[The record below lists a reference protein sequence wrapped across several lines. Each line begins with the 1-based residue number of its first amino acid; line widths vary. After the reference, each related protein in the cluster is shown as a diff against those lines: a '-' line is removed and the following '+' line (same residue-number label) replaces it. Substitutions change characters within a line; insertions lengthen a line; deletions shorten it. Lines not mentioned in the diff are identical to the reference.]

1 MSAIAVVGS
10 LNMDLIVRLNR
21 WPERDE
27 TVLGRSFRT
36 APGGKGANQAVAA
49 ARQGSRVQ
57 MIGCVGQDRFAEG
70 LLESLRSA
78 HVNIGGIREA
88 SGSSGVALIGI
99 EPDGQG
105 SIVVV
110 PGANRAVSHHH
121 IEHERRRIAE
131 SQYLLLQLEI
141 PIEANIAAAKL
152 AKQLGT
158 KVILTPSPIP
168 NFALPRELLDNVD
181 IIVPNRGE
189 AVALTGADTP
199 HDAARALLAL
209 GIPTV
214 ITTLSSEGAL
224 LADERGIRPIAP
236 FAVDAVDSTAAG
248 DAFVGTLAAALAL
261 GESIDRAAQR
271 AAAAGAL
278 AVTVLGAQPS
288 LPSRQEVD
296 ALVAQAEGKPPP
308 DYPEE
313 MAFTFSSR
321 HGEELLVR
329 PVLPSDAH
337 GLQIMFTELS
347 EQSIYRR
354 FLSLRGNL
362 SNNEAH
368 DYASVD
374 YHDRLAL
381 VVTSVDAPEHL
392 LAVARFAPTPQ
403 RDNAVEMAITVVDAY
418 QGQGVGRTLFG
429 ALAQA
434 AQSLG
439 HRWMLAETQPDN
451 LRMIKLAEHAG
462 YRYEVTYDGGLKMIW
477 LDLQG

>member
-1 MSAIAVVGS
+1 MAGKNIDVHSPDGSKAGSVVLPAALFDVDANIALMHQVV
-10 LNMDLIVRLNR
+10 
-21 WPERDE
+21 
-27 TVLGRSFRT
+27 T
-36 APGGKGANQAVAA
+36 AQLAA

-199 HDAARALLAL
+199 HDAARALRHS
-209 GIPTV
+209 GD
-214 ITTLSSEGAL
+214 TLHVGLEDVVNQVGLL
-224 LADERGIRPIAP
+224 LADGINR
-236 FAVDAVDSTAAG
+236 
-248 DAFVGTLAAALAL
+248 
-261 GESIDRAAQR
+261 
-271 AAAAGAL
+271 
-278 AVTVLGAQPS
+278 
-288 LPSRQEVD
+288 
-296 ALVAQAEGKPPP
+296 K
-308 DYPEE
+308 
-313 MAFTFSSR
+313 
-321 HGEELLVR
+321 
-329 PVLPSDAH
+329 
-337 GLQIMFTELS
+337 
-347 EQSIYRR
+347 
-354 FLSLRGNL
+354 
-362 SNNEAH
+362 
-368 DYASVD
+368 
-374 YHDRLAL
+374 
-381 VVTSVDAPEHL
+381 
-392 LAVARFAPTPQ
+392 
-403 RDNAVEMAITVVDAY
+403 
-418 QGQGVGRTLFG
+418 
-429 ALAQA
+429 
-434 AQSLG
+434 
-439 HRWMLAETQPDN
+439 
-451 LRMIKLAEHAG
+451 
-462 YRYEVTYDGGLKMIW
+462 
-477 LDLQG
+477 